1 MQPDALQQEN
11 HMSQSI
17 SRGDLKNLMDSG
29 KKLTLVEA
37 LPHQYFEAEHLPDAI
52 NIPHDEIPVKA
63 VELIPDKSSAIVVYC
78 ASDECQNSHIAAET
92 LRQLGYTSVY
102 EYAGG
107 KKDWKEAGLPFE
119 NNGGAQ

>member
-1 MQPDALQQEN
+1 
-11 HMSQSI
+11 MSQSI

-52 NIPHDEIPVKA
+52 NIPHDEIQVKA
-63 VELIPDKSSAIVVYC
+63 VELIPDKSSAVVVYC

-92 LRQLGYTSVY
+92 LRQLGYTTVY

-107 KKDWKEAGLPFE
+107 KKDWKEAGFPFE
-119 NNGGAQ
+119 NNGGAR